1 MSRFFDIVSKPARNM
16 GAATLSSST
25 PATVERR
32 SRLIRLDSNENP
44 FGPSARALDAMRNA
58 LGTAN
63 SYPDDDCSPLRL
75 KLAMHHGLPPEQVLV
90 TAGSTGL
97 LSLLCQTLLA
107 PGLNAVTSERSFI
120 VYSMAVQ
127 AAGGRLVE
135 APMRDDSFDLEAIL
149 AAIDSNTRI
158 VFLANPNNPTG
169 TMVEADAV
177 EQFLARLPRHVVAVL
192 DEAYYEFALH
202 FAALRKIKYSN
213 SLDYVRQGASV
224 VVLRTF
230 SKAHGLAGLR
240 IGYGLGPAELLGYC
254 ARMRNTFSVSSV
266 AQAAAAAA
274 LDDYLHIQ
282 RVVENNA
289 QQSRVLS
296 QGLSALGYR
305 VVPTAANF
313 LFYDLGEEAAP
324 VANRLQDE
332 GVAVRPLGHWG
343 APNCIRVTIGTPEQN
358 QVLLQAARRRGS
370 HNTAPGPQVSRSA
383 RGN

>member
-1 MSRFFDIVSKPARNM
+1 M
-16 GAATLSSST
+16 
-25 PATVERR
+25 
-32 SRLIRLDSNENP
+32 
-44 FGPSARALDAMRNA
+44 
-58 LGTAN
+58 
-63 SYPDDDCSPLRL
+63 
-75 KLAMHHGLPPEQVLV
+75 LV
-90 TAGSTGL
+90 TAGSTGM

-127 AAGGRLVE
+127 AAGAHLVE
-135 APMRDDSFDLEAIL
+135 APMRDDSFDLEALL

-169 TMVEADAV
+169 TMLEADVV
-177 EQFLARLPRHVVAVL
+177 ERFLARLPGHVVVVL

-240 IGYGLGPAELLGYC
+240 VGYGLGPAELLGYC

-266 AQAAAAAA
+266 AQAAAMAA
-274 LDDYLHIQ
+274 LDDQLHIQ

-289 QQSRVLS
+289 VQSRVLS
-296 QGLSALGYR
+296 AGTVGAGFSRGSDR
-305 VVPTAANF
+305 
-313 LFYDLGEEAAP
+313 GEFS
-324 VANRLQDE
+324 
-332 GVAVRPLGHWG
+332 
-343 APNCIRVTIGTPEQN
+343 
-358 QVLLQAARRRGS
+358 VLRSGRRRCGFRQS
-370 HNTAPGPQVSRSA
+370 FAG
-383 RGN
+383 